1 MAYTFDWDPDKA
13 ARNRA
18 KHGVTFAEA
27 ATVFGDPLA
36 VTVPDRAHSLGEP
49 RFAIFGRSD
58 RGRVL
63 AVQHTE
69 RDDLIRLISARE
81 ATRHERSQYED
92 GTL

>member
-1 MAYTFDWDPDKA
+1 MAYRFEWDPEKA
-13 ARNRA
+13 ALNVA
-18 KHGVTFAEA
+18 KHGVSFAEA

-36 VTVPDRAHSLGEP
+36 LTVPDRPHSLGEE

-69 RDDLIRLISARE
+69 RGDRVRLISARE

>member
-1 MAYTFDWDPDKA
+1 M
-13 ARNRA
+13 
-18 KHGVTFAEA
+18 
-27 ATVFGDPLA
+27 FGDPLA
-36 VTVPDRAHSLGEP
+36 VTVPDRAHSQGEE

-69 RDDLIRLISARE
+69 RDALIRLISARE
-81 ATRHERSQYED
+81 ATPHERRQYEQ

>member
-1 MAYTFDWDPDKA
+1 MAYTFDWNPDKA
-13 ARNRA
+13 ARNLA
-18 KHGVTFAEA
+18 KHGVSFAEA
-27 ATVFGDPLA
+27 ATVFADPLA
-36 VTVPDRAHSLGEP
+36 ATVPDRPHSRGEE
-49 RFAIFGRSD
+49 RFAIFGRSE

-69 RDDLIRLISARE
+69 REDRIRLISARE

>member
-1 MAYTFDWDPDKA
+1 MAYAFDWDPAKA
-13 ARNRA
+13 ARNLA
-18 KHGVTFAEA
+18 KHGVPFVEA

-36 VTVPDRAHSLGEP
+36 VTVPDRAHSRGEE

-69 RDDLIRLISARE
+69 QGNRIRLISARE